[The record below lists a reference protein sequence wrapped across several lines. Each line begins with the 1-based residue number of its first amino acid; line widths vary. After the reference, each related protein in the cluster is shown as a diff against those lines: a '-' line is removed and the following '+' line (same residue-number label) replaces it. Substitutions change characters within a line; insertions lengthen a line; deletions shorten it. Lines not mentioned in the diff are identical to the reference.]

1 LNRSAAIGIR
11 SMSLWLG
18 IALLR
23 DCRLTRRSF
32 SVIDFISKIAAWLQG
47 PSTSGWQ
54 PYGG

>member
-1 LNRSAAIGIR
+1 
-11 SMSLWLG
+11 MSLWPG

-54 PYGG
+54 PYGGWHMKPQILDC